1 MGYNLCKA
9 SISIIFFT
17 KLQKISVQ
25 KESRQKT
32 FSRLLLLLYMNSS
45 TGTKGTVN
53 TPRIFHTHVRT
64 YLTNE
69 RKCACV

>member
-1 MGYNLCKA
+1 MGYNLCKV

-53 TPRIFHTHVRT
+53 TPRIFPHTRT
-64 YLTNE
+64 N
-69 RKCACV
+69 VPN

>member
-45 TGTKGTVN
+45 AGTKGTVN
-53 TPRIFHTHVRT
+53 APRIFSTHTYART
-64 YLTNE
+64 YNT
-69 RKCACV
+69 RTCACV

>member
-1 MGYNLCKA
+1 MGYNLCKT

-53 TPRIFHTHVRT
+53 TPRIFSTHTYERT
-64 YLTNE
+64 
-69 RKCACV
+69 